1 MQFISNLANV
11 LAGQQKIDVG
21 KSKSNVYVKSGLQV
35 LQVFSPTCP
44 FSKRAFAKPT
54 RIIFKALKISMSFQ
68 YFNPGV

>member
-35 LQVFSPTCP
+35 LQVFSNM
-44 FSKRAFAKPT
+44 SHWAKEHLQNGPEL
-54 RIIFKALKISMSFQ
+54 FLKIWK
-68 YFNPGV
+68 